1 MKFLRHLTLL
11 LFLFFLLLHLPI
23 RTEASYQQIASGSD
37 SEVATPSNPVRVIS
51 VTHPDYDLNDMPAL
65 KYVQT
70 YTDFNNH
77 ILLDVMD
84 FVQNIGKVE
93 AVLLLPDGSK
103 EKLNLSVSINRQ
115 SLVSLISLDPRV
127 TGTSHVLADIN
138 FRTIDI
144 SYGTYTL
151 DDDISQQIT
160 IPIKI
165 IIPEETVYLTHLD
178 AEYAYIYNGFKKVI
192 SVLPNDDLL
201 EILSNDSDD
210 ILYCSSDSN
219 ARYYGQISWD
229 GRNVNLDQPG
239 IYRIPVI
246 FHSPLHC
253 TMAENIVL
261 PDAEYYVIVQE
272 PEKPEIYEYSQIPGG
287 IYFPW
292 KISSEHVEDIKV
304 WLSKDYGPWVE
315 MPNNN
320 SCGWNETGLY
330 FTVRFIFEP
339 NSSYRLQVDYRDG
352 KTNILSFTYEDI
364 IVINE
369 YYQGDRDGGDTNG
382 NPPLIGGGK
391 PSDENT
397 SDSVIGGNTFD
408 NNNVGSEDTSTNS
421 PESTPGKPA
430 EPLPK
435 DDTTTEAATPDETTS
450 SAETAEPDET
460 TISAE
465 TAVSRETIASN
476 ETTAPGETTSSTEAT
491 ASDERTMSSETEA
504 VQPTVETESFL
515 KETIPES
522 SSSVTTAFSEETSAT
537 EGTVRASEITHTLP
551 VVTAVAAI
559 AAIASLL
566 FLIFT
571 KRWNGHDKQSP

>member
-1 MKFLRHLTLL
+1 MKSLRHLALL
-11 LFLFFLLLHLPI
+11 LFWVFLLLHLPM
-23 RTEASYQQIASGSD
+23 RTEASYQQVASGSD
-37 SEVATPSNPVRVIS
+37 SEVATPDDPVRVIS
-51 VTHPDYDLNDMPAL
+51 VTHPDYDLNDMPVL
-65 KYVQT
+65 KYIQT
-70 YTDFNNH
+70 YTDYNNH

-93 AVLLLPDGSK
+93 ATLLLPDGSK
-103 EKLNLSVSINRQ
+103 EKLNLPVSINRQ
-115 SLVSLISLDPRV
+115 SLVSLISLDPSV
-127 TGTSHVLADIN
+127 IGTSSALADIN

-151 DDDISQQIT
+151 DESISQQIT
-160 IPIKI
+160 IPIEI
-165 IIPEETVYLTHLD
+165 IIPEETIYLTHLD
-178 AEYAYIYNGFKKVI
+178 AEYAYTYNGFKKVI
-192 SVLPNDDLL
+192 SVLPSDDLH
-201 EILSNDSDD
+201 EILSNDCDD

-246 FHSPLHC
+246 FHPPLHC
-253 TMAENIVL
+253 TLAENAVL
-261 PDAEYYVIVQE
+261 PDVEYYVIVQE
-272 PEKPEIYEYSQIPGG
+272 PEKPELYEYSQIPGG

-292 KISSEHVEDIKV
+292 KVSSEHVEDIQV
-304 WLSKDYGPWVE
+304 WLSKDYGPWIE
-315 MPNNN
+315 MPNSN

-339 NSSYRLQVDYRDG
+339 NSSYRLQADYRDG

-382 NPPLIGGGK
+382 NPPLIGSGK

-397 SDSVIGGNTFD
+397 SDSVIGGNTSD
-408 NNNVGSEDTSTNS
+408 NNNVDSEDTSTNP
-421 PESTPGKPA
+421 PESTPEEPA

-435 DDTTTEAATPDETTS
+435 DDTGTEATTPDKIISSSEAATPDETTI
-450 SAETAEPDET
+450 SAESSVPGETISSSEAAAADET

-465 TAVSRETIASN
+465 STVPDK
-476 ETTAPGETTSSTEAT
+476 TTGSA
-491 ASDERTMSSETEA
+491 ETEA
-504 VQPTVETESFL
+504 VQSTVEIESFL
-515 KETIPES
+515 KETIPDS
-522 SSSVTTAFSEETSAT
+522 SSETNAFPEEDSASEATNSET
-537 EGTVRASEITHTLP
+537 EITHTLP

-566 FLIFT
+566 FLSFT
-571 KRWNGHDKQSP
+571 KRRNEHDKTSS